1 MSFGRK
7 MKQLRTNAGL
17 SQQEVAEK
25 LGLARATYASLEV
38 DRRDPHLAELRALAQ
53 FYEVPLVRLVTP
65 EENVESVVN
74 EPSTEYKVQQKSEAS
89 PQNHGSQFN
98 PEKLRQVLLYV
109 AEKVGAKPN
118 VGESAICKL
127 LYFIDTGYQEKFGHS
142 VTGLTYVHSD
152 YGPTPTRSFTDV
164 VGQMEAS
171 NELEIVSTKHF
182 NNTQKKYLP
191 LRKADLQG
199 LSANELDHVNTTLAR
214 LADMTT
220 AELTELYA
228 KTNKFTG

>member
-65 EENVESVVN
+65 DENVDSMVS
-74 EPSTEYKVQQKSEAS
+74 EPSPKYNAQQKSEA
-89 PQNHGSQFN
+89 PTQGKGAQFN

-127 LYFIDTGYQEKFGHS
+127 LYFIDTSHQEKFGHS
-142 VTGLTYVHSD
+142 ITGLAYVRSD

-164 VGQMEAS
+164 VRQMEANS
-171 NELEIVSTKHF
+171 ELEIISTKHF

-191 LRKADLQG
+191 LRKADLQE
-199 LSANELDHVNTTLAR
+199 LRASELDHINTTLAR
-214 LADMTT
+214 LADMTP
-220 AELTELYA
+220 AELANLYENGKA
-228 KTNKFTG
+228 RS